1 MATKTVRTLLFSP
14 KSFSS
19 SSSNSPSSTL
29 RYGFSPSRPS
39 FHESVM
45 ERTLDMAEPF
55 IMKWNTET
63 PIVSGNVTSLFH
75 GNRREARDFLK
86 CVNNLHREMQ
96 FLNIE
101 NSSSERLTRA
111 QNLMQT
117 AMKRLQKE
125 FYQILSTNRASLDP
139 ESVSARSSSSSSI
152 ASSLSDF
159 EDSYSDDEIRAAEFS
174 EVEDVAGL
182 AMEDLRL
189 IAECMISSG
198 YVRECLKIYIIIR
211 QSVVDEGIYRLG
223 VEKFTPSQI
232 HKMDREG
239 LDMRI
244 NNWLNALKVSVKTL
258 FNGERILC
266 DHVFAISDSIRES
279 CFAEIAKGGAMIL
292 FEFPENIAKK
302 SKRSPE
308 QIFRPLE
315 MYAAISDHWAEIDS
329 IFSSNPT
336 ASIKSQAMTSL
347 IHLAEFV
354 RSSFDDFESA
364 ISKDSSKPPISCA
377 GIHSLTT
384 QVLNHLSLLSDYS
397 NVLADIFADS
407 AKSSLPGFQVGF
419 PNESP
424 AVSQRVARLILA
436 LLCKLDAK
444 AKQRKS
450 ANLANLFLA
459 KNLQYVVEK
468 VRSSNLKY
476 LLGEE
481 WLIKHDSMVK
491 QFLPK

>member
-1 MATKTVRTLLFSP
+1 M
-14 KSFSS
+14 
-19 SSSNSPSSTL
+19 
-29 RYGFSPSRPS
+29 
-39 FHESVM
+39 
-45 ERTLDMAEPF
+45 
-55 IMKWNTET
+55 
-63 PIVSGNVTSLFH
+63 
-75 GNRREARDFLK
+75 
-86 CVNNLHREMQ
+86 
-96 FLNIE
+96 E
-101 NSSSERLTRA
+101 NSSSERLIQA

-125 FYQILSTNRASLDP
+125 FYQILSTNRAYLDP
-139 ESVSARSSSSSSI
+139 ESVSVRSSSRSSI

-159 EDSYSDDEIRAAEFS
+159 EDSYSDDEIRAAASS

-182 AMEDLRL
+182 VMEDLRL
-189 IAECMISSG
+189 ISECMISSG
-198 YVRECLKIYIIIR
+198 YARECLKIYKIIR
-211 QSVVDEGIYRLG
+211 KSVVDEGIYRLG

-232 HKMDREG
+232 HKMDPED
-239 LDMRI
+239 LDLRI

-279 CFAEIAKGGAMIL
+279 CFAEIVKEGAMIL
-292 FEFPENIAKK
+292 LEFPENVAKK

-308 QIFRPLE
+308 KIFRLLD
-315 MYAAISDHWAEIDS
+315 MYAVISKHWPEIDS

-364 ISKDSSKPPISCA
+364 VSKDSSKTPISGA

-397 NVLADIFADS
+397 NVLEDIFADS
-407 AKSSLPGFQVGF
+407 AKSSFPGLHVGF
-419 PNESP
+419 PHESP
-424 AVSQRVARLILA
+424 GTALFSQRVARLILA

-444 AKQRKS
+444 AKHYKDAS
-450 ANLANLFLA
+450 LANLFLA
-459 KNLQYVVEK
+459 KNLQYVVVK
-468 VRSSNLKY
+468 VRSSKLKY
-476 LLGEE
+476 LLGDE
-481 WLIKHDSMVK
+481 WLLKHDSMVK
-491 QFLPK
+491 QLLPN

>member
-1 MATKTVRTLLFSP
+1 MV
-14 KSFSS
+14 
-19 SSSNSPSSTL
+19 
-29 RYGFSPSRPS
+29 
-39 FHESVM
+39 
-45 ERTLDMAEPF
+45 EPF

-63 PIVSGNVTSLFH
+63 PILSGNVTSLFH

-86 CVNNLHREMQ
+86 CVNNLHRAMH
-96 FLNIE
+96 FLNME
-101 NSSSERLTRA
+101 NSSSERLIQA

-125 FYQILSTNRASLDP
+125 FYQILSTNRAYLDP
-139 ESVSARSSSSSSI
+139 ESVSARSSSRSSM

-159 EDSYSDDEIRAAEFS
+159 EDSSSDDEIRAAAFS

-189 IAECMISSG
+189 ISECMIASG
-198 YVRECLKIYIIIR
+198 YVRECLKIYKIIR

-223 VEKFTPSQI
+223 VENFTPTQI
-232 HKMDREG
+232 HKMDRED
-239 LDMRI
+239 LDLRI

-266 DHVFAISDSIRES
+266 DHVFGISDSIRES
-279 CFAEIAKGGAMIL
+279 CFAQIAKEGAMIL
-292 FEFPENIAKK
+292 FEFPENVAKK

-308 QIFRPLE
+308 KIFRLLD
-315 MYAAISDHWAEIDS
+315 MYAAISGHWPEIDS

-364 ISKDSSKPPISCA
+364 VSKDSSKPPISGA

-407 AKSSLPGFQVGF
+407 AKSSLPGFDVGF

-424 AVSQRVARLILA
+424 AAALFSQRVASLILA

-444 AKQRKS
+444 AKHYKDAS
-450 ANLANLFLA
+450 LANLFLA
-459 KNLQYVVEK
+459 KNIQYVVVK

-476 LLGEE
+476 LMEDK
-481 WLIKHDSMVK
+481 WLIKHDFMVK

>member
-1 MATKTVRTLLFSP
+1 MV
-14 KSFSS
+14 
-19 SSSNSPSSTL
+19 
-29 RYGFSPSRPS
+29 
-39 FHESVM
+39 
-45 ERTLDMAEPF
+45 EPF

-63 PIVSGNVTSLFH
+63 PILSGNVTSLFH

-86 CVNNLHREMQ
+86 CVNNLHRAMH
-96 FLNIE
+96 FLNME
-101 NSSSERLTRA
+101 NSSSERLIQA

-125 FYQILSTNRASLDP
+125 FYQILSTNRAYLDP
-139 ESVSARSSSSSSI
+139 ESVSARSSSRSSM

-159 EDSYSDDEIRAAEFS
+159 EDSSSDDEIRAAAFS

-189 IAECMISSG
+189 ISECMIASG
-198 YVRECLKIYIIIR
+198 YVRECLKIYKIIR
-211 QSVVDEGIYRLG
+211 QSVVNEGIYRLG
-223 VEKFTPSQI
+223 VENFTPSQI
-232 HKMDREG
+232 HKMDRED
-239 LDMRI
+239 LDLRI

-266 DHVFAISDSIRES
+266 DHVFGISDSIRES
-279 CFAEIAKGGAMIL
+279 CFAEIAKEGAMIL
-292 FEFPENIAKK
+292 FEFPENVAKK

-308 QIFRPLE
+308 KIFRLLD
-315 MYAAISDHWAEIDS
+315 MYAAISGHWPEIDS

-364 ISKDSSKPPISCA
+364 VSKDSSKPPISGA

-407 AKSSLPGFQVGF
+407 AKISLPGFDVGF
-419 PNESP
+419 PHESP
-424 AVSQRVARLILA
+424 AAALFSQRVERLILA

-444 AKQRKS
+444 AKHYKDGS
-450 ANLANLFLA
+450 LANLFLA
-459 KNLQYVVEK
+459 KNIQYVVVK

-476 LLGEE
+476 LLEDK

-491 QFLPK
+491 QFLPT